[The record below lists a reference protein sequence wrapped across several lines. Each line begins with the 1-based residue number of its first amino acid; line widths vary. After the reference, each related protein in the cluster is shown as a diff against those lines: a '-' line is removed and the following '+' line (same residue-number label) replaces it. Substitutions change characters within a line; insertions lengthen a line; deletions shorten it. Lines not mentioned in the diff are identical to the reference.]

1 MPNLF
6 SSLTECLGLSQMI
19 KSKSFKI
26 ETALLL
32 RSSKFPIGVDIIYKP
47 FSNLFLAIVFFIL
60 LSCTPQSFDQ
70 KEILINENN
79 SKMQEK
85 ILSPKK
91 QEKIQKKRKKII
103 NNEIV
108 FSPEIID
115 QIEVLLPRD
124 ENNIITNNF
133 VKALELSVYKKNI
146 KEISF
151 NLNYYSS
158 LNELNKILE
167 KKTTPGTIFLGP
179 LTSEKSKHIHNF
191 CEKDVLFFSFAFDR
205 SLAKDCVYLIN
216 FFPEDELDALFNF
229 FGPEKKIA
237 LIYPDNSYGNYIS
250 KIIDTAAIKS
260 DSIIINRASYKEDL
274 TNAREAIKEL
284 GKFELRKY
292 ELERQKKI
300 LRNKNDKI
308 SKKALKKIEK
318 FETLGELDFTHLIIP
333 DYNVRL
339 LQLAPLLPFYDID
352 PDKIQFVGMG
362 VWDDEAY
369 FFEPALQGAV
379 FPGIPR
385 LKRKFFLED
394 FLNFYKEKPIRTSTI
409 IYDFVGLIS
418 FIISEKNTVF
428 TAKELLNR
436 GDLSFDGIDG
446 KFSFEKNLMK
456 RKLNILKI
464 FDGEAKKIN

>member
-91 QEKIQKKRKKII
+91 QEKIQKKSKKII

-124 ENNIITNNF
+124 ENNTITNNF

-284 GKFELRKY
+284 GKFELRK
-292 ELERQKKI
+292 
-300 LRNKNDKI
+300 
-308 SKKALKKIEK
+308 
-318 FETLGELDFTHLIIP
+318 
-333 DYNVRL
+333 
-339 LQLAPLLPFYDID
+339 
-352 PDKIQFVGMG
+352 
-362 VWDDEAY
+362 
-369 FFEPALQGAV
+369 
-379 FPGIPR
+379 
-385 LKRKFFLED
+385 
-394 FLNFYKEKPIRTSTI
+394 
-409 IYDFVGLIS
+409 
-418 FIISEKNTVF
+418 
-428 TAKELLNR
+428 
-436 GDLSFDGIDG
+436 
-446 KFSFEKNLMK
+446 
-456 RKLNILKI
+456 
-464 FDGEAKKIN
+464 

>member
-1 MPNLF
+1 
-6 SSLTECLGLSQMI
+6 MI

-26 ETALLL
+26 EMTLLL
-32 RSSKFPIGVDIIYKP
+32 RSSKFPMGVHIIYKP
-47 FSNLFLAIVFFIL
+47 FSNLLSAFAFFIL
-60 LSCTPQSFDQ
+60 ISCTPQTFDQ

-79 SKMQEK
+79 SKEQQI

-91 QEKIQKKRKKII
+91 QEEIQKKSKKTI
-103 NNEIV
+103 NNESISSPKIV
-108 FSPEIID
+108 N
-115 QIEVLLPRD
+115 QIEVVLPRD
-124 ENNIITNNF
+124 ENNLITNNF
-133 VKALELSVYKKNI
+133 VKALELSIYKKDI
-146 KEISF
+146 QEISF

-167 KKTTPGTIFLGP
+167 TKTTPGTIFLGP
-179 LTSEKSKHIHNF
+179 LTSDQSKHIHNF

-216 FFPEDELDALFNF
+216 FFPEDELLALFNF
-229 FGPEKKIA
+229 FGSYKKVA
-237 LIYPDNSYGNYIS
+237 LIYPDNTYGNYIS
-250 KIIDTAAIKS
+250 KIIDTIATKS
-260 DSIIINRASYKEDL
+260 DSIIINKTSYKEDL

-318 FETLGELDFTHLIIP
+318 FETLGELDFTHVIIP

-362 VWDDEAY
+362 VLDDEAY
-369 FFEPALQGAV
+369 FFEPALQGAI

-385 LKRKFFLED
+385 SKRKFFLED
-394 FLNFYKEKPIRTSTI
+394 FLKFYKEKPIRTSTI
-409 IYDFVGLIS
+409 IYDFVGLVS

-428 TAKELLNR
+428 TTKELLNR
-436 GDLSFDGIDG
+436 GNLSFDGIDG

-456 RKLNILKI
+456 RKLDILRI
-464 FDGEAKKIN
+464 SDGYAKKQTNLK